1 MTKWNKE
8 IEEELTLLVKDWLK
22 NKGRTQL
29 DLRESL
35 EASSSRMP
43 ALLEVLR
50 KEYAL
55 GGIPKIAERLCSI
68 ENDWAQQET
77 LRPEDQE
84 NMKSDPFNQL
94 DLLLE
99 ELQGNCKN

>member
-1 MTKWNKE
+1 MTKWNKQ
-8 IEEELTLLVKDWLK
+8 IEEELTLLIKDWLK

-35 EASSSRMP
+35 QASSSRMP

-50 KEYAL
+50 KEYSL

-77 LRPEDQE
+77 LSPEDQE
-84 NMKSDPFNQL
+84 SMKSLPVFPPS
-94 DLLLE
+94 
-99 ELQGNCKN
+99 KFV

>member
-1 MTKWNKE
+1 MKKWTKE

-22 NKGRTQL
+22 NKGRTQV

-35 EASSSRMP
+35 QASSSRMP

-50 KEYAL
+50 KEYSL

-68 ENDWAQQET
+68 ENDWMKQET
-77 LRPEDQE
+77 PRPEDQQSI
-84 NMKSDPFNQL
+84 KSDPFNQL

-99 ELQGNCKN
+99 ELQGNLKN

>member
-1 MTKWNKE
+1 MTKWNKQ
-8 IEEELTLLVKDWLK
+8 IEEELTLLIKDWLK

-35 EASSSRMP
+35 QASSSRMP

-50 KEYAL
+50 KEYSL

-68 ENDWAQQET
+68 ETDWAQQET
-77 LRPEDQE
+77 LSPEDQE
-84 NMKSDPFNQL
+84 SMKSDPFNQL